1 MKNLIYATGSRVIQI
16 VCSALI
22 IILSAIFLT
31 KSNQGL
37 LLTLNSI
44 AAVQIFFELGFSSV
58 ILQYVG
64 HERRYLTFDRTSGFS
79 GPDEKL
85 ERLANIY
92 RLASTWFNWGAIGCS
107 MFLLVGGSL
116 FFFDDSKSQDMPWMV
131 PLIFLSICVPLS
143 LYSQRFWVVYEG
155 FGHINEVYKLRLFSS
170 ISSCLAIVI
179 LFAYGY
185 GLFAPIINPFFNFVF
200 SQILRV
206 KEYGFW
212 KRMKEIKFSADN
224 KKSIFKEIL
233 ALQSK
238 ISVSWLCGFFMIQSI
253 TPIVYKFSGPESAA
267 VVGIGMSAVL
277 ITSGLLSVFLQVKIP
292 ELLELIK
299 CGEIFKYFNF
309 GKKIAIQTFLASL
322 AISIIGGV
330 FICLLDIFNVHWL
343 TNRLPDLYAYTFF
356 MLAAIVNQIIATQA
370 TLTRLFKVEPY
381 LYHSILVALST
392 VLVIIFT
399 AKNSSSV
406 GIAECYFLITIVISL
421 PSSTYIYIAEKKKR
435 IQSAHNLHSNL

>member
-1 MKNLIYATGSRVIQI
+1 MKNLIYATGSRVLQI

-31 KSNQGL
+31 KSHQGL

-64 HERRYLTFDRTSGFS
+64 HERRYLAFDRVSGFT
-79 GPDEKL
+79 GPIEKL

-107 MFLLVGGSL
+107 IFLLIGGSL
-116 FFFDDSKSQDMPWMV
+116 FFYDHSNSQDMPWML

-155 FGHINEVYKLRLFSS
+155 FGHINEVYKLRLCASV
-170 ISSCLAIVI
+170 SSCVAII
-179 LFAYGY
+179 IFFLYGY
-185 GLFAPIINPFFNFVF
+185 GLFAPIISPFFNFVF
-200 SQILRV
+200 SQVLRIR
-206 KEYGFW
+206 EYSFW
-212 KRMKEIKFSADN
+212 GRISEIKFAVDA
-224 KKSIFKEIL
+224 KKIIFKEIL
-233 ALQSK
+233 TLQSK

-277 ITSGLLSVFLQVKIP
+277 ITSGLLSVLLQVKIP

-299 CGEIFKYFNF
+299 GGELLEYFSF
-309 GKKIAIQTFLASL
+309 GKKLAVQTFSASL
-322 AISIIGGV
+322 VVSLIGGI
-330 FICLLDIFNVHWL
+330 FIALLNIFNINWL
-343 TNRLPDLYAYTFF
+343 SSRLPDLHAYTFF

-381 LYHSILVALST
+381 LYHSILVAVST
-392 VLVIIFT
+392 VLVITFA
-399 AKNSSSV
+399 AKNSSTA
-406 GIAECYFLITIVISL
+406 GIAICYFLITLLVSL
-421 PSSTYIYIAEKKKR
+421 PSSTYIYLSEKKKR
-435 IQSAHNLHSNL
+435 IPSAHNLHSNL

>member
-1 MKNLIYATGSRVIQI
+1 MKNLIYATGSRVLQI

-64 HERRYLTFDRTSGFS
+64 HERRYLEFDKASGFS

-92 RLASTWFNWGAIGCS
+92 RLASTWFSWGAIGCS
-107 MFLLVGGSL
+107 IFLLIGGGL
-116 FFFDDSKSQDMPWMV
+116 FFHDGSNIQDMPWML
-131 PLIFLSICVPLS
+131 PLFFLSICVPLS

-155 FGHINEVYKLRLFSS
+155 FGHIKEVYKFRLGASFSS
-170 ISSCLAIVI
+170 CVAIII
-179 LFAYGY
+179 LFLYGY
-185 GLFAPIINPFFNFVF
+185 GLFAPIVSPFFNFVF
-200 SQILRV
+200 SQVLRL
-206 KEYGFW
+206 KAYSFW
-212 KRMKEIKFSADN
+212 ARIGEINFSADT
-224 KKSIFKEIL
+224 KKIIFKEIL

-277 ITSGLLSVFLQVKIP
+277 ITSSFLSVLLQVKIP

-299 CGEIFKYFNF
+299 CGEILEYFSF
-309 GKKIAIQTFLASL
+309 GKKLAIQTFSASL
-322 AISIIGGV
+322 AVSIVGGI
-330 FICLLDIFNVHWL
+330 FIASLNIFNIDWL
-343 TNRLPDLYAYTFF
+343 ASRLPDLHAYTFF

-381 LYHSILVALST
+381 LYHSILVAVST
-392 VLVIIFT
+392 VLVITFA
-399 AKNSSSV
+399 AKNSSTT
-406 GIAECYFLITIVISL
+406 GIATCYFLITVLVSL
-421 PSSTYIYIAEKKKR
+421 PSSTYIYLSEKKKR
-435 IQSAHNLHSNL
+435 VPNAHNLHSNI